1 MLWFTISSAE
11 LAQSMA
17 WCEDRWDEF
26 EPGLTRTLR
35 FGARVSTSDYI
46 AAQRVRFDA
55 AATLEALLAGDA
67 VLVTPTCNVTSWGP
81 NGPLPTT
88 RGHRDGTI
96 RSSR

>member
-35 FGARVSTSDYI
+35 FGARV
-46 AAQRVRFDA
+46 
-55 AATLEALLAGDA
+55 
-67 VLVTPTCNVTSWGP
+67 
-81 NGPLPTT
+81 
-88 RGHRDGTI
+88 
-96 RSSR
+96 